1 MKRLWL
7 GIGLLALLL
16 AFSLGG
22 DLYVRRTAGDTAEI
36 LNRAWDQ
43 SLKGNRAQAEAEFR
57 RAGSFWARRAKTVC
71 FFTDHAKTAEIS
83 RAFRQLE
90 LEKNHKDFFIFCR
103 ILSLSLRELE
113 MGSCAP

>member
-7 GIGLLALLL
+7 GMGLLALLL

-22 DLYVRRTAGDTAEI
+22 DLYVRRTAGDTAA
-36 LNRAWDQ
+36 LLDRAWDQ
-43 SLKGNRAQAEAEFR
+43 SLKGNRTQAEAEFR
-57 RAGSFWARRAKTVC
+57 SAGRLWERRAKTVC

-83 RAFRQLE
+83 RAFQRLE
-90 LEKNHKDFFIFCR
+90 LERNHKEFFIFCR